1 MDPFVAR
8 VFKSTSFSPQESLTA
23 VAALVGVVDLNVAF
37 DKLDEEAQALIED
50 AGNMKMYQEAQ
61 KAVLDGFKS
70 IKQPA
75 DAKSLA
81 KNDAFV
87 AICKCLCL
95 WLWLGIVCLCL
106 CLCASSVF

>member
-1 MDPFVAR
+1 M
-8 VFKSTSFSPQESLTA
+8 
-23 VAALVGVVDLNVAF
+23 AALVGVVDLNVAF